1 MVFRK
6 SIELGGLKLELE
18 TGRVA
23 KQADGA
29 CWLTY
34 GDTVV
39 MATVVANL
47 EAENDLDFLPLSV
60 DYREKLYAVGRIP
73 GGFFKREGR
82 PSEKEIL
89 SARLTD
95 RPIRPLFP
103 KGFHQEI
110 QVMINVLSS
119 DGEHDPDVLG
129 TIATSAAIALSEI
142 PFDGPVGSVR
152 IGFFNGEYL
161 VNPTYKQLE
170 ESLLDLVVSGTED
183 SIIMV
188 EGEAKEVS
196 EDIFLEGIAHAHV
209 EIKKIV
215 ALQNQLA
222 AEAGKPKHE
231 FVGPERIAELDAIL
245 EKGFGAQVETS
256 CKIEDKAKR
265 RDAWKEIEVNAIL
278 TTMEQYP
285 DTEKYV
291 KSWVHDRSQVS
302 VRRNTVKGTR
312 LDGRKFEEI
321 RTITSEIDVLPRTH
335 GSALFTRGQT
345 QALATVTLGVK
356 FDEQRVDGLDGVY
369 TKPYLLHYNFPP
381 FSVGE
386 IRKFLG
392 QSRREVG
399 HGNLAWRALHS
410 VLPSWEDFPYT
421 IRVVSEI
428 LESNGSSSM
437 ATVCGG
443 CLSMMSAGVPLKKPV
458 AGIAM
463 GLIIENKDVAIL
475 SDILGDEDHLGDMD
489 FKVTGTKDG
498 ISACQMDIK
507 IKGISLALMK
517 TAIQQ
522 ARRGITFI
530 LGKMAET
537 IEAPRPEISQY
548 APRITFLKID
558 PDKIGLIIGPGGK
571 TIRDIIARSEATI
584 DIEDDGTICIASS
597 DMKKVQAAVDIIK
610 GMTESPEVG
619 KVYHGKVKKITDFGA
634 FVEILPGREGLL
646 HISEIEH
653 HRIRNVSD
661 HLALGDEV
669 DVKLVNVDPMGKLD
683 LSRKALLP
691 LPEGMEPQPE
701 RDRSHGRP
709 DRGGHGDRPHHGG
722 GEKRGPRPE
731 KPTKVDD

>member
-6 SIELGGLKLELE
+6 SMELGGLTLTLE

-23 KQADGA
+23 KQADGS

-47 EAENDLDFLPLSV
+47 DAETDADFLPLSV

-103 KGFHQEI
+103 DGFHQEM

-129 TIATSAAIALSEI
+129 TLATSAALSLSEV
-142 PFDGPVGSVR
+142 PFLGPVGSVR
-152 IGFFNGEYL
+152 MGLIGGEYV

-170 ESLLDLVVSGTED
+170 ESVLDLVVSGTED
-183 SIIMV
+183 SIIMI

-196 EDIFLEGIAHAHV
+196 EDVFLEGIARAHA
-209 EIKKIV
+209 EIKRLV
-215 ALQNQLA
+215 ALQKELM
-222 AEAGKPKHE
+222 AEAGQPKRE
-231 FVGPERIAELDAIL
+231 FSGPERNTDLDAIL
-245 EKGFGAQVETS
+245 ERTFGKRVTES
-256 CKIEDKAKR
+256 CTILEKKER
-265 RDAWKEIEVNAIL
+265 RDAWKEIEMDAIEA
-278 TTMEQYP
+278 TIEKFP

-291 KSWVHDRSQVS
+291 KQWVHDATQKV
-302 VRRNTVKGTR
+302 VRKNTVKGRR
-312 LDGRKFEEI
+312 LDGRKTTEI
-321 RTITSEIDVLPRTH
+321 RPITVEVDLLPRTH

-421 IRVVSEI
+421 IRVVSEV

-443 CLSMMSAGVPLKKPV
+443 CVALEAAGVPIKKPV

-463 GLIIENKDVAIL
+463 GLIKEGSDIAIL

-489 FKVTGTKDG
+489 FKVTGTADG

-507 IKGISLALMK
+507 IKGISLELMK

-522 ARRGITFI
+522 ARNGIQFI
-530 LGKMAET
+530 LGKMAEAMP
-537 IEAPRPEISQY
+537 EPRKEISEY
-548 APRITFLKID
+548 APRIEFIKVD

-571 TIRDIIARSEATI
+571 TIRDIIARSEASI
-584 DIEDDGTICIASS
+584 DIEDDGTICISS
-597 DMKKVQAAVDIIK
+597 SNSAKVQAAVDIIR
-610 GMTESPEVG
+610 GMVEMPEVG

-653 HRIRNVSD
+653 HRIRKVSD
-661 HLALGDEV
+661 HLNVGDEV

-683 LSRKALLP
+683 LSRRALLP
-691 LPEGMEPQPE
+691 VPEGMEEQP
-701 RDRSHGRP
+701 P
-709 DRGGHGDRPHHGG
+709 
-722 GEKRGPRPE
+722 RGPRPE
-731 KPTKVDD
+731 RSSSSHHGKREEGGEHGGRRPHKPSKVDD

>member
-1 MVFRK
+1 MIYRK
-6 SIELGGLKLELE
+6 SIEIGGLKLELE

-47 EAENDLDFLPLSV
+47 DAETDLDFLPLSV

-95 RPIRPLFP
+95 RPLRPLFP
-103 KGFHQEI
+103 EGFHQEV

-129 TIATSAAIALSEI
+129 TIAASAAVSLSEI
-142 PFDGPVGSVR
+142 PFHGPVGSVR
-152 IGFFNGEYL
+152 IGMIEGEYI

-170 ESLLDLVVSGTED
+170 ESLLDIVVSGTED

-196 EDIFLEGIAHAHV
+196 EDLFLEGVTRAHA
-209 EIKKIV
+209 EIKRLV
-215 ALQNQLA
+215 ALQKEMM
-222 AEAGKPKHE
+222 AECGQPKRD
-231 FVGPERIAELDAIL
+231 FPEPARLPDLDALL
-245 EKGFGAQVETS
+245 EKQFGKRVEDS
-256 CKIEDKAKR
+256 CKIEEKQER
-265 RDAWKEIEVNAIL
+265 RVAWKEIELDAIEATL
-278 TTMEQYP
+278 EQFP

-291 KSWVHDRSQVS
+291 KAWAHDRAQVA
-302 VRRNTVKGTR
+302 VRRNTVAGKR
-312 LDGRKFEEI
+312 LDGRKATQIREI
-321 RTITSEIDVLPRTH
+321 NCEVGVLPRTH

-345 QALATVTLGVK
+345 QALGTITLGVK

-410 VLPSWEDFPYT
+410 VLPTWEDFPYT
-421 IRVVSEI
+421 IRVVSEV

-437 ATVCGG
+437 ATVCAG
-443 CLSMMSAGVPLKKPV
+443 CLSMMDAGVPIKKPV

-463 GLIIENKDVAIL
+463 GLIKEAEKVAIL

-489 FKVTGTKDG
+489 FKVTGTPDG
-498 ISACQMDIK
+498 ITACQMDIK
-507 IKGISLALMK
+507 IKGISIDLMR
-517 TAIQQ
+517 TAIRQ
-522 ARRGITFI
+522 AREGIKFI
-530 LGKMAET
+530 LGKIT
-537 IEAPRPEISQY
+537 DTLPAPRAEISPY
-548 APRITFLKID
+548 APRIEFLKID

-571 TIRDIIARSEATI
+571 TIRDIIARSEASI
-584 DIEDDGTICIASS
+584 DIEDDGTICISSS
-597 DMKKVQAAVDIIK
+597 DLAKVTKAMDIIR
-610 GMTESPEVG
+610 GMTEAPVVG
-619 KVYHGKVKKITDFGA
+619 TVYHGKVKKITDFGA
-634 FVEILPGREGLL
+634 FVEIMPGREGLL

-653 HRIRNVSD
+653 HRIRKVTD
-661 HLALGDEV
+661 HLNLGDEV

-691 LPEGMEPQPE
+691 VPDDMPEQPPRSE
-701 RDRSHGRP
+701 RPPRSHHSEGGDGGAKHGR
-709 DRGGHGDRPHHGG
+709 HPH
-722 GEKRGPRPE
+722 KSS
-731 KPTKVDD
+731 KVD

>member
-1 MVFRK
+1 MVVRK
-6 SIELGGLKLELE
+6 SIEVGGLKLELE

-23 KQADGA
+23 KQADGSV
-29 CWLTY
+29 WLTY

-39 MATVVANL
+39 LATVVANL
-47 EAENDLDFLPLSV
+47 DVENDMDFLPLSV

-95 RPIRPLFP
+95 RPLRPLFP
-103 KGFHQEI
+103 DGFHQEI

-119 DGEHDPDVLG
+119 DGEHDPDTLG
-129 TIATSAAIALSEI
+129 TIAASAALSISEI
-142 PFDGPVGSVR
+142 PFLGPVGSVR
-152 IGFFNGEYL
+152 IGHIDGEFII
-161 VNPTYKQLE
+161 NPTYKQIE
-170 ESLLDLVVSGTED
+170 ESVLDVVVAGTED

-196 EDIFLEGIAHAHV
+196 EDIFLEGIAVGHAEV
-209 EIKKIV
+209 KRII
-215 ALQNQLA
+215 ALQKELM
-222 AEAGKPKHE
+222 AEAGIAKHE
-231 FVGPERIAELDAIL
+231 FQSPERVPALDTAL
-245 EKGFGAQVETS
+245 EKKFGKAIDKS
-256 CKIEDKAKR
+256 CLIEDKQER
-265 RDAWKEIEVNAIL
+265 RVAWKEIEVEAIEF
-278 TTMEQYP
+278 TMETFP

-291 KSWVHDRSQVS
+291 KQWAHDRAQKT
-302 VRRNTVKGTR
+302 VRERTLQGKR
-312 LDGRKFEEI
+312 LDGRKTTEI
-321 RTITSEIDVLPRTH
+321 RQITSEVDVLPRVH

-345 QALATVTLGVK
+345 QALGVVTLGVK

-410 VLPSWEDFPYT
+410 ILPAWEDFPYT

-428 LESNGSSSM
+428 MESNGSSSM
-437 ATVCGG
+437 ATVCAG
-443 CLSMMSAGVPLKKPV
+443 CLSMMAAGVPVKKPV

-463 GLIIENKDVAIL
+463 GLIKEGDRVAIL

-489 FKVTGTKDG
+489 FKVTGTPDG
-498 ISACQMDIK
+498 ITACQMDIK
-507 IKGISLALMK
+507 IKGISLELMK
-517 TAIQQ
+517 TAIVQ
-522 ARRGITFI
+522 AKQGITHI

-537 IEAPRPEISQY
+537 LPAARPEISPF
-548 APRITFLKID
+548 APRIEFLKID
-558 PDKIGLIIGPGGK
+558 PDKIGLVIGPGGK
-571 TIRDIIARSEATI
+571 TIRDIIARSEASI
-584 DIEDDGTICIASS
+584 DIEDDGTICISSS
-597 DMKKVQAAVDIIK
+597 DLKKVQTAMDIIR
-610 GMTESPEVG
+610 GMTEAPEVG

-653 HRIRNVSD
+653 HRIRKVSD
-661 HLALGDEV
+661 HLNVGDEL
-669 DVKLVNVDPMGKLD
+669 DVKLMNVDPMGKFD

-691 LPEGMEPQPE
+691 VPDDMPPQPE
-701 RDRSHGRP
+701 RSHDRPPRREGEGGGGDRHGR
-709 DRGGHGDRPHHGG
+709 RPHKTSK
-722 GEKRGPRPE
+722 E
-731 KPTKVDD
+731 D

>member
-39 MATVVANL
+39 LATVVANL
-47 EAENDLDFLPLSV
+47 DAETDADFLPLSV

-103 KGFHQEI
+103 DGFHQEI
-110 QVMINVLSS
+110 QVMVNVLSS

-129 TIATSAAIALSEI
+129 TIATSAALSVSEI
-142 PFDGPVGSVR
+142 PFLGPVGSVR
-152 IGFFNGEYL
+152 IGFLNGEY
-161 VNPTYKQLE
+161 VINPTYKQLE
-170 ESLLDLVVSGTED
+170 ESLLDLVVAGTDD
-183 SIIMV
+183 SIIMI
-188 EGEAKEVS
+188 EGEAKQVS
-196 EDIFLEGIAHAHV
+196 EDVFLEGIARAHA
-209 EIKKIV
+209 EIKRLV
-215 ALQNQLA
+215 ALQKEMM
-222 AEAGKPKHE
+222 AEVGQPKRE
-231 FVGPERIAELDAIL
+231 FAPAERVPELDAML
-245 EKGFGAQVETS
+245 EKTFGDRVRTS
-256 CKIEDKAKR
+256 CDVLDKKER
-265 RDAWKEIEVNAIL
+265 RDAWKELEFDAIVA
-278 TTMEQYP
+278 TMEQFP

-291 KSWVHDRSQVS
+291 KAWVHDATQKV
-302 VRRNTVKGTR
+302 VRENTLGGRR
-312 LDGRKFEEI
+312 LDGRKFTEI
-321 RTITSEIDVLPRTH
+321 RPISVEVDVLPRTH

-345 QALATVTLGVK
+345 QALGSVTLGVK
-356 FDEQRVDGLDGVY
+356 FDEQRIDGLDGVY

-410 VLPSWEDFPYT
+410 VLPAWEEFPYT

-437 ATVCGG
+437 ATVCAG
-443 CLSMMSAGVPLKKPV
+443 CLAMEAAGVPLTRPV

-463 GLIIENKDVAIL
+463 GLILEGDRVAIL

-489 FKVTGTKDG
+489 FKVTGNADG
-498 ISACQMDIK
+498 ITACQMDIK

-517 TAIQQ
+517 TAILQ
-522 ARRGITFI
+522 ARDGIRFI
-530 LGKMAET
+530 LGKMAEVMPG
-537 IEAPRPEISQY
+537 PRPEISEH
-548 APRITFLKID
+548 APRIEFIKID

-571 TIRDIIARSEATI
+571 TIRDIIARSEASI
-584 DIEDDGTICIASS
+584 DIEDDGTVCISS
-597 DMKKVQAAVDIIK
+597 TDAGKVRAAVDIIR
-610 GMTESPEVG
+610 GMVEVPEVG

-653 HRIRNVSD
+653 HRIRKVSD
-661 HLALGDEV
+661 HLNVGDEL
-669 DVKLVNVDPMGKLD
+669 DVKLMNVDPMGKLD
-683 LSRKALLP
+683 LSRRALLP
-691 LPEGMEPQPE
+691 VPEGMEEAPP
-701 RDRSHGRP
+701 
-709 DRGGHGDRPHHGG
+709 
-722 GEKRGPRPE
+722 RGPRPE
-731 KPTKVDD
+731 RPSHQRREEGGEHHGKRPHKPSKVDE